1 MHSRKRY
8 REMQGILQIPLLLI
22 PLLLVGCSAGHHHKK
37 ADEQVYQILKQA
49 EKHVFG
55 KSKAFTVDT
64 KYSNR
69 NPNDIEASQ
78 LLAESQSGGE
88 LTLNIDQA
96 LSYAAS
102 NSREYQSQKEEL
114 YLAALSLTGVRN
126 SFGPNFSSTAS
137 GRARN
142 QPDGDVRGTAN
153 LNQRISQNL
162 TTGGNYSL
170 ALANDL
176 LQYFS
181 GDPRKSAGSVIS
193 LNILQPL
200 LRGAGSKIAAERLTQ
215 ANRNV
220 IYAIRDYHHFQNTF
234 SIDIVINYLRLMQQK
249 ESVSNQYKNYISRK
263 KNTEYL
269 RARSVDRAS
278 PQEVSD
284 SEQGELQA
292 KNSWINAKSRY
303 QTSLDDFKITLGA
316 PSSKKLNLTDTELD
330 KLVKS
335 GLQPL
340 VVNERQAF
348 NLALKNRL
356 PLINDIDRFDDS
368 KRQVVIAANQLK
380 AQVNFI
386 AAASLASTDGRI
398 DKLNLN
404 NLSSQVGV
412 ELNLPINRINERN
425 DYRRSLIR
433 FQSSVRSLSRTYD
446 SLNNLIIRR
455 VREVQQF
462 KQNYEIQLNA
472 VKLAENRVEGNRLR
486 FQAGTIIFRR
496 LSESQDD
503 LISAQNAVT
512 ASLID
517 YLDARLQLYTDIGIL
532 DPNASNYWL
541 DRNPTR

>member
-1 MHSRKRY
+1 MKGTLLS
-8 REMQGILQIPLLLI
+8 PWLLI
-22 PLLLVGCSAGHHHKK
+22 PIFLVGCSAGQHQEN
-37 ADEQVYQILKQA
+37 ADAEVYQILKKA
-49 EKHVFG
+49 EKYVFG
-55 KSKAFTVDT
+55 KSKGFTIDT
-64 KYSNR
+64 KYSGEQNS
-69 NPNDIEASQ
+69 DIKASQ
-78 LLAESQSGGE
+78 LLAETQSGGE

-96 LSYAAS
+96 LNYAAR
-102 NSREYQSQKEEL
+102 NSREYQSQKETL
-114 YLAALSLTGVRN
+114 YLAALTLTGVRN
-126 SFGPNFSSTAS
+126 SFGPNFSSTENA
-137 GRARN
+137 RVRN
-142 QPDGDVRGTAN
+142 QLDGDVRGTAN

-176 LQYFS
+176 LRYFT
-181 GDPRKSAGSVIS
+181 GDPRRSASSLIS

-200 LRGAGSKIAAERLTQ
+200 LRGAGSKVAAERLTQ

-220 IYAIRDYHHFQNTF
+220 IYSIRDYHHFQNTF
-234 SIDIVINYLRLMQQK
+234 SKDIVILYLRLMQQK
-249 ESVSNQYKNYISRK
+249 ESVRNQYINYISRQ
-263 KNTEYL
+263 KNTKYL

-292 KNSWINAKSRY
+292 KNSWINAKSSY
-303 QTSLDDFKITLGA
+303 QTSLDNFKITLGA
-316 PSSKKLNLTDTELD
+316 PTSVKLNLTDNELD

-340 VVNERQAF
+340 IVNQPQAF

-368 KRQVVIAANQLK
+368 KRQVVVAANQLK
-380 AQVNFI
+380 AEVNFI
-386 AAASLASTDGRI
+386 ASASLASTGNRFE
-398 DKLNLN
+398 KLNLN

-425 DYRRSLIR
+425 NYRRSLIR
-433 FQSSVRSLSRTYD
+433 FQSSIRSLSRTYD

-455 VREVQQF
+455 IREVQQF
-462 KQNYEIQLNA
+462 KQNYDIQRNA
-472 VKLAENRVEGNRLR
+472 VKLAERRVEGNRLR
-486 FQAGTIIFRR
+486 FQAGTVIFRR
-496 LSESQDD
+496 LSESQDA

-512 ASLID
+512 AALID
-517 YLDARLQLYTDIGIL
+517 YQNARLQLYTDIGIL
-532 DPNASNYWL
+532 NPNASNYWL

>member
-1 MHSRKRY
+1 MCCKF
-8 REMQGILQIPLLLI
+8 ILSWLFIPFFLL
-22 PLLLVGCSAGHHHKK
+22 GCSTSQHHKK
-37 ADEQVYQILKQA
+37 ADMQVYQILEKA
-49 EKHVFG
+49 EKYVFG
-55 KSKAFTVDT
+55 KSEEFTINT
-64 KYSNR
+64 KYSSKKT
-69 NPNDIEASQ
+69 IEIKAAH
-78 LLAESQSGGE
+78 LLKESQSGGE

-96 LSYAAS
+96 LSYSAR
-102 NSREYQSQKEEL
+102 NSREYQSQKETL

-126 SFGPNFSSTAS
+126 TFSPNFSSTAS
-137 GRARN
+137 ARATN
-142 QPDGDVRGTAN
+142 QADGDVRGTTN

-162 TTGGNYSL
+162 TTGGSYSL

-176 LQYFS
+176 LSYFT
-181 GDPRKSAGSVIS
+181 GDPRKSAASVVS

-200 LRGAGSKIAAERLTQ
+200 LRGAGSEIAAERFTQ
-215 ANRNV
+215 SNRNV
-220 IYAIRDYHHFQNTF
+220 IYSIRDYHHFQNTF
-234 SIDIVINYLRLMQQK
+234 SKDIVIQYLRLMQQK

-263 KNTEYL
+263 QNTEYL

-303 QTSLDDFKITLGA
+303 QTSLDAFKITLGA
-316 PSSKKLNLTDTELD
+316 PTSVKLNLTDNELD

-340 VVNERQAF
+340 IVNQRQAF
-348 NLALKNRL
+348 DTALRNRL

-386 AAASLASTDGRI
+386 ASASLASTGNNFE
-398 DKLNLN
+398 KLNLN

-425 DYRRSLIR
+425 NYRLSLIR
-433 FQSSVRSLSRTYD
+433 FQSSIRSLSRTYD

-455 VREVQQF
+455 IREVQQF
-462 KQNYEIQLNA
+462 KQNYDIQRNA
-472 VKLAENRVEGNRLR
+472 VKLAERRVEGNRLR
-486 FQAGTIIFRR
+486 FQAGTVIFRR
-496 LSESQDD
+496 LSESQDA

-512 ASLID
+512 AALID
-517 YLDARLQLYTDIGIL
+517 YQDARLQLYTDIGTL
-532 DPNASNYWL
+532 SPNTSDYWL
-541 DRNPTR
+541 NRNPTR

>member
-1 MHSRKRY
+1 MRMNGKLFSSW
-8 REMQGILQIPLLLI
+8 LLVPLLV
-22 PLLLVGCSAGHHHKK
+22 VGCSAGHHEKK
-37 ADEQVYQILKQA
+37 ADAQVYQILKKA

-55 KSKAFTVDT
+55 KSKGFSIDT
-64 KYSNR
+64 KYSGKK
-69 NPNDIEASQ
+69 PSEIKAAQ
-78 LLAESQSGGE
+78 LLAESQSGGV

-96 LSYAAS
+96 LSYAAI
-102 NSREYQSQKEEL
+102 NSREYQSEKESL
-114 YLAALSLTGVRN
+114 YLAALSLTGARN
-126 SFGPNFSSTAS
+126 NFGPNFSSTAS
-137 GRARN
+137 ARVRD
-142 QPDGDVRGTAN
+142 QPNGDTRGTAN
-153 LNQRISQNL
+153 LNQRVSQNFL
-162 TTGGNYSL
+162 SGGNYSL
-170 ALANDL
+170 SLANDL
-176 LQYFS
+176 LRYFS

-200 LRGAGSKIAAERLTQ
+200 LRGAGRKVAAEQFTQ

-234 SIDIVINYLRLMQQK
+234 SKDIVIQYLRLMQQK
-249 ESVSNQYKNYISRK
+249 ESVSNQYKNYISRQ

-303 QTSLDDFKITLGA
+303 QTSLDNFKLTLGA
-316 PSSKKLNLTDTELD
+316 PTSVKLNLNDSELE
-330 KLVKS
+330 KLVKA

-340 VVNERQAF
+340 SVSQRQAF
-348 NLALKNRL
+348 SLALKNRL

-380 AQVNFI
+380 AQVNL
-386 AAASLASTDGRI
+386 LASAT
-398 DKLNLN
+398 LNNTGDSFEKFDLD

-425 DYRRSLIR
+425 NYRRSLIR
-433 FQSSVRSLSRTYD
+433 FQSSIRSLSRTYD

-455 VREVQQF
+455 IREVQQF
-462 KQNYEIQLNA
+462 KQNYDIQRNA
-472 VKLAENRVEGNRLR
+472 VKLAEKRVEGNRLR
-486 FQAGTIIFRR
+486 FQAGTVIFRR
-496 LSESQDD
+496 LSESQDA

-512 ASLID
+512 AALID
-517 YLDARLQLYTDIGIL
+517 YQNARLQLYTDIGIL